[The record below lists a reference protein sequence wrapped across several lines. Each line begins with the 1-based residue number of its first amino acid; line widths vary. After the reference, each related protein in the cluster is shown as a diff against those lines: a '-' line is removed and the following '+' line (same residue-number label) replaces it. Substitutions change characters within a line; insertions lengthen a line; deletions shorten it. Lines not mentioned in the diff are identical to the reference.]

1 MNPEGSNCRRFQVT
15 QEGRYNVSCNW
26 ARNNVERWTA
36 WVPVRTNCYAGFLV
50 WIKFCFLVGSLCLNA
65 ATSSIYIGEL
75 SYKKQGPDPFGEGLV
90 RVQGPPAFCRV
101 RSPSSSVVG
110 SNDPL
115 GWNPNTT
122 GFRSTA
128 PPQLGLSIHPP
139 CLIRTALGVEHG
151 RRVASKVDPFSYRTS
166 GVQTLVN

>member
-101 RSPSSSVVG
+101 KTLQKWLGPMILGLICFWAPGPPG
-110 SNDPL
+110 SRQSEAL
-115 GWNPNTT
+115 GWPMMKE
-122 GFRSTA
+122 
-128 PPQLGLSIHPP
+128 
-139 CLIRTALGVEHG
+139 CM
-151 RRVASKVDPFSYRTS
+151 
-166 GVQTLVN
+166 